1 MAILVNRNTR
11 VVVQGMTGK
20 EGRRAAVAMMEYGT
34 RVCCGVTPGKG
45 GEVIDGTPIF
55 DSVAEAKARFPDL
68 NASAIYVP
76 PAHAKSA
83 MLEAID
89 CAIALLNVIVERVP
103 IQDTA
108 YCLAAARERGVV
120 VVGPSSLG
128 IISPGLARIG
138 VVGGPM
144 ELATE
149 IFRPGDIG
157 VISRS
162 GGMTNEVSWQL
173 RRAGFGQS
181 TAVHIGGD
189 LLIGTG
195 YRELLPL
202 FQADEQ
208 TRAVVI
214 FGEHGG
220 SQEFDIVELVKTGQF
235 RKPLAI
241 YIGGRF
247 AAAFPEGAT
256 IGHAGAIVEAGKGAV
271 EKERALRSAGV
282 LVAERYEQ
290 LVELIADR
298 SVARHNS

>member
-1 MAILVNRNTR
+1 MAILVNRDTA

-20 EGRRAAVAMMEYGT
+20 EGRRACLAMTEYGT

-45 GEVIDGTPIF
+45 GEMIEEKPVF
-55 DSVAEAKARFPDL
+55 NSVAEALAAFPEI
-68 NASAIYVP
+68 NTSAIYVP
-76 PAHAKSA
+76 PAAAKSA
-83 MLEAID
+83 MLEAVNCGIS
-89 CAIALLNVIVERVP
+89 LLNVIVERVP

-108 YCLAAARERGVV
+108 YCLAAARERGVR

-138 VVGGPM
+138 VVGGPL
-144 ELATE
+144 ELARE
-149 IFRPGDIG
+149 IFRPGSVG

-162 GGMTNEVSWQL
+162 GGMTNEVSWQF

-189 LLIGTG
+189 LLIGTS

-202 FQADEQ
+202 FEQ
-208 TRAVVI
+208 DPQTLAVVI

-220 SQEFDIVELVKTGQF
+220 TQEFDIVELVKTGQF
-235 RKPLAI
+235 QKPLAI

-256 IGHAGAIVEAGKGAV
+256 IGHAGAIVEAGKGAA
-271 EKERALRSAGV
+271 EKEALLRKAGV
-282 LVAERYEQ
+282 MVAEHYEQ
-290 LVELIADR
+290 LVDLISR
-298 SVARHNS
+298 KVALSP